1 LLNYYTTK
9 LERIK
14 RKIDRIK
21 SKGEEITPNENTA
34 LLIAE
39 AEKRLLE
46 EFIDDLKEMEKQ
58 SESRD

>member
-1 LLNYYTTK
+1 VLTYYTTK

-14 RKIDRIK
+14 RKIDRLK
-21 SKGEEITPNENTA
+21 NKELTVNEQTA

-46 EFIDDLKEMEKQ
+46 EFIDDLKEMEKEQ
-58 SESRD
+58 